1 MIELIIPL
9 IFLVILSYL
18 DIKTFDL
25 DNGVIPSSLTTSFI
39 IIMFIIT
46 QNIMLLVLGL
56 LLALFLFDL
65 SIFDGM
71 PDIKIFVATSLVFLN
86 MWQLLIYALV
96 TIIIGT
102 LYKIILK
109 YLYKKR
115 MIKLKYVPFIPAMLV
130 SYLIMMGVII

>member
-71 PDIKIFVATSLVFLN
+71 PDIKIFVATSLVFLS

-96 TIIIGT
+96 IIIIGT

-130 SYLIMMGVII
+130 SYLIMMGVIL

>member
-1 MIELIIPL
+1 MIELIISL

-46 QNIMLLVLGL
+46 QNIMLFVLGL
-56 LLALFLFDL
+56 LLALFLFEL

-71 PDIKIFVATSLVFLN
+71 PDIKIFVATSLIFLN
-86 MWQLLIYALV
+86 MWQLLIYAFV
-96 TIIIGT
+96 TIIIGI

>member
-46 QNIMLLVLGL
+46 QNIMLFVLGL
-56 LLALFLFDL
+56 LLALFLFEL

-71 PDIKIFVATSLVFLN
+71 PDIKIFVATSLIFLN
-86 MWQLLIYALV
+86 MWQLLIYAFV
-96 TIIIGT
+96 TIIIGI